1 MDGCCPAHAER
12 ASAPAIAIAADAN
25 RVPMGIASPK
35 TFLPADPW
43 IGKHF
48 WRVTLTGNAAIVTN
62 S

>member
-1 MDGCCPAHAER
+1 
-12 ASAPAIAIAADAN
+12 
-25 RVPMGIASPK
+25 MGIASPK